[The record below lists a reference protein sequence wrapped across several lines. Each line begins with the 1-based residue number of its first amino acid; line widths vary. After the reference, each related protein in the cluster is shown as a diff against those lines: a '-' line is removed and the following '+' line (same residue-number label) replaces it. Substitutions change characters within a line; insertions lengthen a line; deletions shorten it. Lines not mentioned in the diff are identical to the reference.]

1 MTVADSPHRHHPL
14 LRLARPC
21 LVVYWIT
28 LIVFTHLSESQ
39 MPQGDMF
46 NFGQLSI
53 DKVIHFTIFVGLTVL
68 LFGSAPIGRSR
79 GRTKNLIAA
88 CAIALAYGVID
99 EITQDYFDRTSSIY
113 DLAADWGGVFAV
125 FVAGMLSPAWLRE
138 SGDTSRESGR
148 FVGHAML
155 VSALTFLS
163 RITGLLRDSVLAS
176 IFGLKSI
183 TDAFYLAFII
193 PNLFRRLFG
202 EGALTAALIP
212 VYTELL
218 KTDRAAAGRL
228 ATLCTVLLFMLL
240 AALTLVGELVLWWL
254 LGSRDWSGDSTLA
267 LQLTMLMLPYMPL
280 VCLVALIGGLLQ
292 VHGRFGPAAFAPI
305 LLNVIVIAATLIVGL
320 GLSGDIELRGVV
332 FYVAGGVLLA
342 GVCQL
347 VWVVAAVLRYD
358 AYALGVSGA
367 MPAMKSVM
375 VTMAP
380 MIVGLAVFQINTLF
394 DGLIAWFL
402 SPKDG
407 ATSLLLFG
415 REMAAPIQT
424 GSVTALQFAQRLYQF
439 PVGVFG
445 VAIATAIFPALSH
458 AAANDDSDS
467 FATTVRH
474 GLRLTV
480 FIGLP
485 ASVGLIVVRDPLVR
499 LLFERGEFD
508 ATSTTRVASIL
519 IGYASAVWA
528 YSMTH
533 VITRAFYAMK
543 DAKTPL
549 RVAVVMVILNL
560 ALNLTLVWWLG
571 AAGLAWST
579 AICAA
584 IQSALLVKL
593 LGRRVDH
600 PVDASVWSGWRRTL
614 MLSVVMGI
622 IIAPVNFVIDTS
634 SMSALASA
642 LVLLGQVAI
651 GAIVFLIG
659 AKVTKSDELTWL
671 LKRKAV

>member
-1 MTVADSPHRHHPL
+1 
-14 LRLARPC
+14 
-21 LVVYWIT
+21 
-28 LIVFTHLSESQ
+28 
-39 MPQGDMF
+39 
-46 NFGQLSI
+46 
-53 DKVIHFTIFVGLTVL
+53 
-68 LFGSAPIGRSR
+68 
-79 GRTKNLIAA
+79 
-88 CAIALAYGVID
+88 
-99 EITQDYFDRTSSIY
+99 
-113 DLAADWGGVFAV
+113 
-125 FVAGMLSPAWLRE
+125 
-138 SGDTSRESGR
+138 
-148 FVGHAML
+148 
-155 VSALTFLS
+155 
-163 RITGLLRDSVLAS
+163 
-176 IFGLKSI
+176 
-183 TDAFYLAFII
+183 
-193 PNLFRRLFG
+193 
-202 EGALTAALIP
+202 
-212 VYTELL
+212 
-218 KTDRAAAGRL
+218 
-228 ATLCTVLLFMLL
+228 
-240 AALTLVGELVLWWL
+240 
-254 LGSRDWSGDSTLA
+254 
-267 LQLTMLMLPYMPL
+267 
-280 VCLVALIGGLLQ
+280 
-292 VHGRFGPAAFAPI
+292 
-305 LLNVIVIAATLIVGL
+305 
-320 GLSGDIELRGVV
+320 
-332 FYVAGGVLLA
+332 
-342 GVCQL
+342 
-347 VWVVAAVLRYD
+347 
-358 AYALGVSGA
+358 
-367 MPAMKSVM
+367 
-375 VTMAP
+375 
-380 MIVGLAVFQINTLF
+380 
-394 DGLIAWFL
+394 
-402 SPKDG
+402 
-407 ATSLLLFG
+407 
-415 REMAAPIQT
+415 MAAPIQT